1 MNQHT
6 SVPHKVITAILPK
19 GRSNELVRKLVHE
32 RGLARI
38 NINYARGAGRITPL
52 QHRGVGETTEKEI
65 LTIIV
70 EEHQAD
76 EIFEYVFFEA
86 EINRAHGGLMY
97 QQPLHAATL
106 FNLPDIE
113 EEK

>member
-1 MNQHT
+1 MSQHT
-6 SVPHKVITAILPK
+6 TVPHKVITAILPK
-19 GRSNELVRKLVHE
+19 GGSKEVVKKLVHE
-32 RGLARI
+32 KGISRI
-38 NINYARGAGRITPL
+38 NVNFARGAGRLTPL
-52 QHRGVGETTEKEI
+52 QHRGVGETSEKEI

-70 EEHQAD
+70 EEQQAD
-76 EIFEYVFFEA
+76 EVFEYVFFEA
-86 EINRAHGGLMY
+86 EINRPHGGLLY

>member
-1 MNQHT
+1 MSQHT
-6 SVPHKVITAILPK
+6 TVPHKVITAILPK
-19 GRSNELVRKLVHE
+19 GRANEVLRKLVHE
-32 RGLARI
+32 RGITRV

-52 QHRGVGETTEKEI
+52 QHRGVGETSEKEI

-76 EIFEYVFFEA
+76 EVFEYVFYEA
-86 EINRAHGGLMY
+86 EINRPHGGLMY

>member
-6 SVPHKVITAILPK
+6 SVTHKVITAILPK
-19 GRSNELVRKLVHE
+19 GGSKEVVNKLVYE
-32 RGLARI
+32 KGISRI
-38 NINYARGAGRITPL
+38 NVNYARGSGRLTPL
-52 QHRGVGETTEKEI
+52 QHRGVGETSEKEI

-76 EIFEYVFFEA
+76 EVFEFVFYEA
-86 EINRAHGGLMY
+86 EINRPHGGLMY